1 MTNSKTNIKFN
12 PLPGK
17 LQLIIDEEL
26 YTSEVIN
33 IWNDYVDEQGR
44 EDEYIWLFCEDN
56 LDELLKDWP
65 PSDIVFSLQCSDERD
80 NWFIINHSSSEI
92 ISFPEWEVE
101 NHVNMPEL
109 IDWLVKDDK
118 WQEYPELASA
128 ADIEL

>member
-17 LQLIIDEEL
+17 LQLVIDEEL

-65 PSDIVFSLQCSDERD
+65 PSDIVFSLQRSDERD
-80 NWFIINHSSSEI
+80 NWFIINQGMGMQVLQGI
-92 ISFPEWEVE
+92 LW
-101 NHVNMPEL
+101 
-109 IDWLVKDDK
+109 VKPYDL
-118 WQEYPELASA
+118 YR
-128 ADIEL
+128 